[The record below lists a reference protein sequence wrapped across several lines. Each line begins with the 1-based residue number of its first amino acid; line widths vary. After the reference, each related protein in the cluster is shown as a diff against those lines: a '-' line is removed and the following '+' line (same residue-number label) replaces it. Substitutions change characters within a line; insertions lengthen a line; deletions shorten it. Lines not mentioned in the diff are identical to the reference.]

1 MSNQDNKVSIV
12 STSTNEELNK
22 DQNEVN
28 FKDLMLNLNEQIN
41 LQYSNIRLL
50 KNQMK
55 ELQKLHKTEL
65 KNAIK
70 NTKKNRKKN
79 LKSGF
84 NKPLPVPEKLQNFF
98 SLEEGMLLART
109 EVTKRIYAYIKENNL
124 QDPNDKRTIN
134 PNDELK
140 DLFSLE
146 DGQEVSFY
154 NIQTFI
160 KNLYA

>member
-1 MSNQDNKVSIV
+1 MSNQDNKVSTV
-12 STSTNEELNK
+12 PTSTNEELNK

-55 ELQKLHKTEL
+55 ELQRLHKTEL

-70 NTKKNRKKN
+70 NSRKNRKNN

-84 NKPLPVPEKLQNFF
+84 NKPLPVPEKLQKFF
-98 SLEEGMLLART
+98 SLEEGSLLART